1 MLATTL
7 MNQSALG
14 SICNLISYDL
24 LKLSFVFVR
33 QVIVSS
39 HVSYIQAGYSCL
51 AAIPLPRF
59 KMSTMH

>member
-24 LKLSFVFVR
+24 LKLSIVFVR
-33 QVIVSS
+33 QVIASS
-39 HVSYIQAGYSCL
+39 HVS
-51 AAIPLPRF
+51 
-59 KMSTMH
+59 